1 MNVTFHFQADKY
13 DYTIE
18 AVVERGLKSVR
29 GSFDRFQEPDDE
41 DEATIISIT
50 DEDGCEYGESD
61 FSAKEISE
69 MKALAIEAAA
79 EESEPE
85 YED

>member
-1 MNVTFHFQADKY
+1 MNVTFPFSSGEY

-29 GSFDRFQEPDDE
+29 SSFDRFQEPDDE

-50 DEDGCEYGESD
+50 DQDDWEYGESD
-61 FSAKEISE
+61 FSSKDIAE

-79 EESEPE
+79 EESVDETE
-85 YED
+85 